1 MSECNVVIDAKVR
14 EKRPKYIGN
23 SSVLKLESEPSECSL
38 KLLSDPLSKLNS
50 ENSYRR
56 LLVSDK

>member
-14 EKRPKYIGN
+14 EKRPRYIGN

-38 KLLSDPLSKLNS
+38 KLLERHPVETKFG
-50 ENSYRR
+50 E
-56 LLVSDK
+56 LVS